1 MIFPAPSSSLCGLVI
16 AVVAST
22 SVLAQQT
29 PPRAIPVE
37 DEPPIPKA
45 IPVSPPPA
53 APAVPRT
60 KGPDDDLFDF
70 ASLAYERQEWA
81 IASQNYAKYLQTYPA
96 GKQVALALFRIGECY
111 MQQRQ
116 LTQAASYYEEV
127 VNRYP
132 SSEGAPSAAYRLG
145 AMTFNQAM
153 NEANA
158 GNKAAAV
165 PGLKAAVKYF
175 NFSEARTPIPE
186 AKLAAQYNKSR
197 VYEQLGDTKL
207 QIEALKSIIA
217 VNDKTKNPYLE
228 TALLTLGNLR
238 LGTDQKSESLDAF
251 TQLVKESTD
260 NAIVS
265 DASLRAAVIYAEMN
279 KPDEAIA
286 MFQKALS
293 LPETGQESRGI
304 ALVGLIQALNAKGDY
319 DGVIDFYNRNS
330 EALPPG
336 ASRPRML
343 LLVGHA
349 YRQRKSYARAVEVYL
364 IVEQYHR
371 DTDEAF
377 EAGYWKL
384 YCFYLLN
391 DRDLGE
397 FSNAFITRY
406 SATKGDHEFM
416 SLARLIRADFFFN
429 KNEFDQASLSYV
441 DLKIEKLPEKLRP
454 GTVFNMAWA
463 QAEAG
468 RHQDA
473 VGSFTKFLNDYPGH
487 TFTAKALARRGLANK
502 DARDLP
508 KAKADFERVT
518 TDFPQSDACEMA
530 WLQLGFI
537 AMDMKDA
544 KGTVAAFETLLTKF
558 PNSKAA
564 AQAHYGIGRGY
575 FDQKLYD
582 KAIPAL
588 RRSIQIDSK
597 FYMERASQMLML
609 CDYARH
615 NAEDLAKT
623 IDTYLGAK
631 PGGSV
636 PPEILKWLG
645 VKFFNAEEFD
655 KAARYLELGCT
666 PDAPENTEPLIW
678 IYLGMAQ
685 LHTGHFDQ
693 SIQAADNYLKTDPDP
708 GSKARALLTK
718 GDAQLGKKAFDQAHE
733 TAKEALAFVKDGK
746 LQAELLILEG
756 DIYTAEGDALK
767 EQGNVDAARAK
778 WQAAG
783 GKYAVPSQVFEDREI
798 TPKAL
803 YKAAIALEKQ
813 GDTAQA
819 EKLRQQLKERY
830 PKWKPKTK

>member
-1 MIFPAPSSSLCGLVI
+1 MTLSVP
-16 AVVAST
+16 ST
-22 SVLAQQT
+22 SLRGFVFAVAAATTVFAQQT

-37 DEPPIPKA
+37 DEAPIPKA
-45 IPVSPPPA
+45 IPVGPIPSAPA
-53 APAVPRT
+53 APRT
-60 KGPDDDLFDF
+60 KGPEDDLFDF
-70 ASLAYERQEWA
+70 ASLAYERQEWG
-81 IASQNYAKYLQTYPA
+81 IAAQNYAKYLQTYPA

-116 LTQAASYYEEV
+116 LAQAASYYEEV

-145 AMTFNQAM
+145 AMAFNQAM
-153 NEANA
+153 NEANS
-158 GNKAAAV
+158 GNKAAAT
-165 PGLKAAVKYF
+165 PRLKEAVKYF
-175 NFSEARTPIPE
+175 NFSEARTAIPE

-197 VYEQLGDTKL
+197 AYEQLGETKL
-207 QIEALKSIIA
+207 QTEALKSIIA

-228 TALLTLGNLR
+228 TALLTLGNLK
-238 LGTDQKSESLDAF
+238 LGSDQKSESLEAF
-251 TQLVKESTD
+251 TQLVKESTN
-260 NAIVS
+260 NAVVA

-293 LPETGQESRGI
+293 LQETSEDSRGI

-330 EALPPG
+330 EVLPPG
-336 ASRPRML
+336 AARPRML

-397 FSNAFITRY
+397 FANGFITRY
-406 SATKGDHEFM
+406 APTKGDHEFM

-429 KNEFDQASLSYV
+429 KNDYDQAAQSYV
-441 DLKIEKLPEKLRP
+441 DLKVDKLPEKLRP
-454 GTVFNMAWA
+454 GTVFNMGWA
-463 QAEAG
+463 QAESG

-473 VGSFTKFLNDYPGH
+473 VSSFTKFLNDYPGH
-487 TFTAKALARRGLANK
+487 AFTPKALARRGLANK
-502 DARDLP
+502 DARDLV

-518 TDFPQSDACEMA
+518 KDFPQSDACEMA

-544 KGTVAAFETLLTKF
+544 KGTVAAFETMLTKF
-558 PNSKAA
+558 PSSKAA
-564 AQAHYGIGRGY
+564 AQAYYGVGRGY

-588 RRSIQIDSK
+588 RRSIEIDSK

-615 NAEDLAKT
+615 NADDLAKT

-645 VKFFNAEEFD
+645 LKFFNGEEFAR
-655 KAARYLELGCT
+655 AARYLELGCT

-685 LHTGHFDQ
+685 LNTGHFDQ
-693 SIQAADNYLKTDPDP
+693 RIQAADNYLKTDPDP

-718 GDAQLGKKAFDQAHE
+718 SGAQLGNAAFDEAHE

-767 EQGNVDAARAK
+767 AKGDIEGARSK

-798 TPKAL
+798 TPQAL
-803 YKAAIALEKQ
+803 YKAASALEKQ
-813 GDTAQA
+813 GDTVQA
-819 EKLRQQLKERY
+819 EKLREQLKQRY
-830 PKWKPKTK
+830 PKWKPKAK